1 MNEIQKQIV
10 KIIKS
15 KQNVA
20 MSELVD
26 MFGFSR
32 AYLNRVINKLIQ
44 DGQIVRI
51 GQTNRVRYL
60 LNTETVLS
68 KQKIMLKSSYINKDL
83 DEYVVFKDIVKK
95 NTNIFSDL
103 NKNVYKIVEFSFSE
117 MFNNAIEH
125 SKTKKI
131 NVIFRKTNNVIS
143 FSVRDHGMGI
153 FNHIIQER
161 KLKDKYEA
169 IQDLLKGKLT
179 TDPKRHSGQGIFFT
193 SKIADKM
200 SILSQKKALIVD
212 NEIDD
217 VFIKDENVAK
227 GTEILFEISLNS
239 KKELVGVFDE
249 FSNKDFKFDTTNIKV
264 KLYQYADSLISRSQA
279 RRMLVG
285 LDDFARIILDFSK
298 VETVGQG
305 FADEIFRV
313 YLTKY
318 PKKKINY
325 INYNKDIEFMI
336 KRTL

>member
-10 KIIKS
+10 KILKN
-15 KQNVA
+15 KQDVA

-44 DGQIVRI
+44 DELIVRI

-60 LNTETVLS
+60 LNTEAVLS
-68 KQKIMLKSSYINKDL
+68 RQKIISKSSYANNNL
-83 DEYVVFKDIVKK
+83 DEYVVFKDLVKK

-103 NKNVYKIVEFSFSE
+103 NKNVYNIIEFSFSE
-117 MFNNAIEH
+117 MLNNAIEH
-125 SKTKKI
+125 SKTKTI
-131 NVIFRKTNNVIS
+131 TVIFSKISNKIS
-143 FSVRDHGMGI
+143 FSVRDHGVGI
-153 FNHIIQER
+153 FNHIIQKQ
-161 KLKDKYEA
+161 KLEDKYEA

-217 VFIKDENVAK
+217 VFIKDENVSK
-227 GTEILFEISLNS
+227 GTEILFEVSLNS
-239 KKELVGVFDE
+239 KKELVDVFDE

-264 KLYQYADSLISRSQA
+264 KLYQYSDSLISRSQA
-279 RRMLVG
+279 RRILVG
-285 LDDFARIILDFSK
+285 LDDFDSIILDFNK

-318 PKKKINY
+318 PKKKIKY

-336 KRTL
+336 KRAL